1 MWLIDKVAEQ
11 RITEANQKGEFD
23 NLPGSGKPVKLDD
36 DSHVPES
43 LRAGYRMLKNAG
55 YLPPELQAR
64 KEISSLHQ
72 LLESVDAED
81 GETKKHLTKRLNY
94 LVMKVNICHAG
105 SAAFEGDYYQKL
117 RHRMAYRGS

>member
-11 RITEANQKGEFD
+11 RISEANQKGEFD

-43 LRAGYRMLKNAG
+43 LRAGYRILKNAG

-72 LLESVDAED
+72 LLGSVDAED
-81 GETKKHLTKRLNY
+81 SETKKHLTKRLNY
-94 LVMKVNICHAG
+94 LAMKVNISHAG
-105 SAAFEGDYYQKL
+105 SAAFESDYYRKL